1 VGGDDPAAVVYLD
14 VFDEQAE
21 EFFGLFG
28 VFVGDDGFELVGN
41 VVSTLSTSST
51 NRSAARC

>member
-1 VGGDDPAAVVYLD
+1 MS
-14 VFDEQAE
+14 FDEQAE

-28 VFVGDDGFELVGN
+28 VFVGDDGFELVGD